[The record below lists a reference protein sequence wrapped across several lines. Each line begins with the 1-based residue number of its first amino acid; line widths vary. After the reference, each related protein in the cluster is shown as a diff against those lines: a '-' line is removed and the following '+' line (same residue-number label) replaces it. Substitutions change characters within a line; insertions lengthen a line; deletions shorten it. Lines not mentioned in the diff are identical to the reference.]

1 MVPSVVWH
9 ATCTICVFCFF
20 PLVTSILVALMLLQ
34 SPALIN
40 GKFVVYVLLDIKC
53 WGFLACNKSTKIYC
67 RIPHI
72 FIV

>member
-1 MVPSVVWH
+1 MYH
-9 ATCTICVFCFF
+9 LCLLFF
-20 PLVTSILVALMLLQ
+20 PSLVTSILVALMLLQ

>member
-1 MVPSVVWH
+1 MYH
-9 ATCTICVFCFF
+9 LCLLFF
-20 PLVTSILVALMLLQ
+20 PSLVTSILVALMLLQ

-53 WGFLACNKSTKIYC
+53 WGFLACNKSTKIYR